1 MRLLLSILFF
11 LGFGSHAFAQNSAE
25 KALVL
30 EKRAIPKVAVSV
42 TLTPAP
48 AKDTANSSKT
58 SNSSLYLPT
67 KSDLKITTKY
77 IRRKPH
83 LKKSIQPPSFTSLV
97 MHKKLTPVKIKA
109 TVSQK
114 RNE

>member
-1 MRLLLSILFF
+1 MRLLLLILFF
-11 LGFGSHAFAQNSAE
+11 LGFGSHAVAQNSEE

-30 EKRAIPKVAVSV
+30 EKRAMPKVAASV

-58 SNSSLYLPT
+58 SNSSLYLPS
-67 KSDLKITTKY
+67 KSGLKITTKY
-77 IRRKPH
+77 MRRTPH
-83 LKKSIQPPSFTSLV
+83 LKKSIQTPSFTSLV
-97 MHKKLTPVKIKA
+97 MPKTLTPVNIKA
-109 TVSQK
+109 TVSRK